1 MRPGGL
7 QSWFILF
14 WIKFCTIGTGGGGQ
28 GSEEVHGEHVDNLQ
42 NFKVIVFSDIYSH
55 LFSKTSI
62 LVTDNSEDVTII
74 NDMGG

>member
-42 NFKVIVFSDIYSH
+42 NFKVRISLMPTLICFQKRQS
-55 LFSKTSI
+55 L
-62 LVTDNSEDVTII
+62 
-74 NDMGG
+74 

>member
-42 NFKVIVFSDIYSH
+42 NFKVRISLLMFTLICFQKRQS
-55 LFSKTSI
+55 L
-62 LVTDNSEDVTII
+62 
-74 NDMGG
+74 

>member
-42 NFKVIVFSDIYSH
+42 NFKVRIFLMFTLICFQKRQS
-55 LFSKTSI
+55 L
-62 LVTDNSEDVTII
+62 
-74 NDMGG
+74 

>member
-1 MRPGGL
+1 MRPGSL

-42 NFKVIVFSDIYSH
+42 NFKVRISLMFTLICFQKRHS
-55 LFSKTSI
+55 L
-62 LVTDNSEDVTII
+62 
-74 NDMGG
+74 